1 MNTGRKQQPPPPRRK
16 GITEDDLHDLTEE
29 FFDLLVELNSKA
41 KHPTPA
47 GVRLDRMIGKAL
59 KQERT
64 HRKKQK
70 GQKGATNTPLTDSV
84 QPSPSYE

>member
-1 MNTGRKQQPPPPRRK
+1 MSNTRKPPPPPRKK

-59 KQERT
+59 QQEQKR
-64 HRKKQK
+64 RKKQK
-70 GQKGATNTPLTDSV
+70 GQKSAANTPPAKDV
-84 QPSPSYE
+84 QFQSIHE